1 MAPKVIF
8 LMADY
13 GHDPT
18 ETAIPWQVFE
28 NAGFEVFFATETG
41 QSPRCDDR
49 MLSGWT
55 GTLLGANGAA
65 RTAYAALSTTSPN
78 FQRPL
83 SWIDFE
89 FNLEDY
95 DLVFLPGGHEKG
107 VRQIIDSPRVHYL
120 LKSYFPNT
128 KKPSSKC
135 LAAICHGVQVLA
147 MASTTEGR
155 SILHDVHTTALPA
168 AMEQGIFHATK
179 LFLGDYYKTYGAGT
193 ASVEEIV
200 KENLANKKQFA
211 SSISPRP
218 FVVEDPRYNYL
229 SARFPPDAELLA
241 KKAVEMVNAV
251 RQPA

>member
-1 MAPKVIF
+1 MAPKAIF

-18 ETAIPWQVFE
+18 ETAIPRQVFE

-83 SWIDFE
+83 SWVDFD
-89 FNLEDY
+89 FKLEDY

-107 VRQIIDSPRVHYL
+107 V
-120 LKSYFPNT
+120 
-128 KKPSSKC
+128 
-135 LAAICHGVQVLA
+135 LA
-147 MASTTEGR
+147 MASTNEGR
-155 SILHDVHTTALPA
+155 SILHDVHTTAFPWV
-168 AMEQGIFHATK
+168 MEQGIFHATK

-193 ASVEEIV
+193 SSVEDIV
-200 KENLANKKQFA
+200 KENLANKAQFA
-211 SSISPRP
+211 SSISPKP
-218 FVVEDPRYNYL
+218 
-229 SARFPPDAELLA
+229 
-241 KKAVEMVNAV
+241 
-251 RQPA
+251 